1 MSVIK
6 ALVRWKQEDQEFGL
20 RSTTEFNTSP
30 VDQTTYLRTVT
41 VIKKNST
48 KRMDQ
53 AADGAEREEEAF
65 RFWAWASA
73 A

>member
-1 MSVIK
+1 
-6 ALVRWKQEDQEFGL
+6 
-20 RSTTEFNTSP
+20 
-30 VDQTTYLRTVT
+30 

-65 RFWAWASA
+65 GFWAWASA